1 MRPPDQYKRIDRPYF
16 FKGHIMFQKIAIAA
30 ALVIASSGAIAG
42 GTSKFYAGADVGT
55 TKFEGDANQET
66 GFGAFGGYQFNQNIA
81 IEAGVRRLSDQD
93 ESFNGSNVSSH
104 LDQLSLSAVGT
115 LPLSNG
121 FSVFGRL
128 GANRISIKANAGGFT
143 FKEHENR
150 GLYGIGVAYSFSP
163 AISAR
168 VEVQKPMSDITN
180 LSAGVSYKF

>member
-1 MRPPDQYKRIDRPYF
+1 
-16 FKGHIMFQKIAIAA
+16 MFQKIAIAA
-30 ALVIASSGAIAG
+30 ALVVASSTAIAG

-55 TKFEGDANQET
+55 TKAEGDANQET
-66 GFGAFGGYQFNQNIA
+66 GYGAFAGYQFNQNIA
-81 IEAGVRRLSDQD
+81 VEAGVRRLADMD
-93 ESFNGSNVSSH
+93 ESFEGVNFSNH

-128 GANRISIKANAGGFT
+128 GINRINLKASGGGFT
-143 FKEHENR
+143 FKEHETR

-168 VEVQKPMSDITN
+168 VEVQKPMSDLTN

>member
-1 MRPPDQYKRIDRPYF
+1 
-16 FKGHIMFQKIAIAA
+16 MFQKIAIAA

-55 TKFEGDANQET
+55 TKLDGDANQES
-66 GFGAFGGYQFNQNIA
+66 GYGAFAGYQLNQNIA
-81 IEAGVRRLSDQD
+81 VEAGVRRLADVD
-93 ESFNGSNVSSH
+93 DSFGGVNFNSH

-128 GANRISIKANAGGFT
+128 GINRLNLKESGGGFT
-143 FKEHENR
+143 AKDHATR

-163 AISAR
+163 AVSAR
-168 VEVQKPMSDITN
+168 LEVQKPASDFTN